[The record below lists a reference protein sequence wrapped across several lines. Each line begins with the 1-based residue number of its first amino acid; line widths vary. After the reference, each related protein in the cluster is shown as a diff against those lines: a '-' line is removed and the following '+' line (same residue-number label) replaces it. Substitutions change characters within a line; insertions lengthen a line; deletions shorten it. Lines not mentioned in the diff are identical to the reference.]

1 MIVHNFDP
9 VFVNLGPVEIRWYS
23 LAYILG
29 IILGWVYATKVIKL
43 IAFKQSNFV
52 SVNKLQF
59 DELLIYLILGI
70 IFGGRLG
77 YVLFYNPIY
86 YSENLS
92 EVFKLWLGGMSFHGG
107 LLGVIVGIYLYSKK
121 KNNFFKFADIVACVA
136 PIGLFFG
143 RIANFINA
151 ELVGKF
157 STLPW
162 AVTFPNIDNL
172 TRHPSQIYQAIL
184 EGIILFIIIN
194 FLALKKKLIF
204 KTGYISSLFLIFYSL
219 LRIFGEFFREP
230 DEHLG
235 YLFGFFSM
243 GTLLSILTLI
253 AGFLLIFLIKKNEQ
267 NY

>member
-1 MIVHNFDP
+1 MILIQPSIDP
-9 VFVNLGPVEIRWYS
+9 VIFSFGIIQLRWYS
-23 LAYILG
+23 LAYVLGFLLGLYLIKQINFKQKYKIENKKLDDFFIWSVVGVILG
-29 IILGWVYATKVIKL
+29 
-43 IAFKQSNFV
+43 
-52 SVNKLQF
+52 
-59 DELLIYLILGI
+59 
-70 IFGGRLG
+70 GRIG
-77 YVLFYNPIY
+77 YILFYQTSTIIYEPIKIFY
-86 YSENLS
+86 IWE
-92 EVFKLWLGGMSFHGG
+92 GGMSFHGG
-107 LLGVIVGIYLYSKK
+107 LIGIIASMIIFSRYKSIR
-121 KNNFFKFADIVACVA
+121 FFQISDLVSSVA